1 MNPTRIPRSWG
12 LARLLALTLPA
23 FAATAAFAQTS
34 EEAAKEKVN
43 LETFTVTGSRIK
55 RIDAETPQPVVRLTE
70 AEFKATGFT
79 TLGDAI
85 RAMPAISGASLVS
98 IDGGTSF
105 TPGVSSFN
113 LRGLGSNNTLVLING
128 RRAAPYASA
137 GFNGFQTVFDFNSI
151 PTAAVESLEVLKD
164 GASAIYGSDAVAGV
178 INVTL
183 KKNYSG
189 FTSEFSYGNTLNTD
203 SAEKSVFLLMGTQ
216 TDKVSLITTFDYR
229 DRSGMDGTDLDYTDE
244 SDGTPYGG
252 FDQRSTAGPIGAVRG
267 LVGLPQFPNG
277 RAGYTTPQTNPT
289 LAGAQNIT
297 PLYNFQENVG
307 FTPVERSFGFY
318 TRATYTFNDHL
329 TAWADLSFRR
339 SQVNIAAA
347 PVPYVTSQEI
357 GSSPGGT
364 GLFPATNPYNPFGQN
379 IVDLRWRLAE
389 IGRREQD
396 TTADSPRM
404 VIGLDGNIPETD
416 WSWTGALLYSKNS
429 ITQLSKN
436 TSSDQLVQNALNGVL
451 LNGVVRY
458 ANPFGPNHPDI
469 VNYLRITNPNYDDF
483 DVRSGDFSL
492 SGPVFSL
499 PAGDV
504 SLAVG
509 GEIRTEKMQ
518 NVGTQLNRDSQIVGG
533 SAGSDTYGDRRL
545 YSVYAELNV
554 PLHKMVELQVAGR
567 FESYSDFGETMKPKV
582 AAVFRPMPEL
592 LLRGSYGQSFLA
604 PNLAFL
610 YTTVSTSFTP
620 NTLADPLRPQDP
632 RVQIRQFGG
641 GNPGLQPEET
651 EVYYGGLVLQPFA
664 RQKGSIFRELS
675 FGLDYFRFK
684 QENLINRLTAAQI
697 LGNPAFANLVVRNAP
712 TPGET
717 VGTISGVLTTWQN
730 LSTGEYEGYDMNARW
745 LLPENKWGSF
755 RLELSGTYIAESNF
769 SNASGVLVD
778 ADGEYNVPQFR
789 GTATFAWNK
798 GNWAASVLTTYI
810 GAYNDAFQ
818 AAQIEDQYIV
828 NPQFSYKGWFDSTIT
843 VGARNILDSTPPIDL
858 SDSKLVNENTN
869 WVEPL
874 FVYVRVSKDW

>member
-1 MNPTRIPRSWG
+1 MNSTRTPRSWG

-23 FAATAAFAQTS
+23 FAATAAFAQST
-34 EEAAKEKVN
+34 EEAPKEKVN

-55 RIDAETPQPVVRLTE
+55 RIDAETPQPVIRLTE

-85 RAMPAISGASLVS
+85 RAMPAISGSSLVS

-105 TPGVSSFN
+105 TPGISSFN

-189 FTSEFSYGNTLNTD
+189 FTSEVSYGNTVDTD
-203 SAEKSVFLLMGTQ
+203 SAEKSVFLLAGAQ
-216 TDKVSLITTFDYR
+216 NDKASLITTFDYR
-229 DRSGMDGTDLDYTDE
+229 ERAGMDGADLAWTDE
-244 SDGTPYGG
+244 SDGSPYGG
-252 FDQRSTAGPIGAVRG
+252 LDQRSTAGPIGAVRG
-267 LVGLPQFPNG
+267 LTGLPGFANG
-277 RAGYTTPQTNPT
+277 RAGYTSPQTNPT

-318 TRATYTFNDHL
+318 TRATYTFNDNL

-347 PVPYVTSQEI
+347 PVPYSSSQEI
-357 GSSPGGT
+357 GNSPGGT
-364 GLFPATNPYNPFGQN
+364 GMFPATNPYNPFGQN
-379 IVDLRWRLAE
+379 IVDLRWRLSE
-389 IGRREQD
+389 LGRREQD

-404 VIGLDGNIPETD
+404 VIGLDGTIPETD

-429 ITQLSKN
+429 ITQLAKN

-469 VNYLRITNPNYDDF
+469 INYLRITNPNYDDF
-483 DVRSGDFSL
+483 DVRSGDFSI

-499 PAGDV
+499 PAGDIG
-504 SLAVG
+504 LAVG
-509 GEIRTEKMQ
+509 GEVRTEKMQ

-545 YSVYAELNV
+545 YSVYAELNI

-567 FESYSDFGETMKPKV
+567 FESYSDFGETTKPKI
-582 AAVFRPMPEL
+582 AAVFRPLPEV

-610 YTTVSTSFTP
+610 YTTVSTSFTA

-664 RQKGSIFRELS
+664 RKKGSLFRELS
-675 FGLDYFRFK
+675 FGLDYFRFS

-697 LGNPAFANLVVRNAP
+697 LANPAFANLVVRNAP

-717 VGTISGVLTTWQN
+717 IGTISGVLTTWQN

-745 LLPENKWGSF
+745 ILPENKWGNF
-755 RLELSGTYIAESNF
+755 RMELSGTYIAESNF

-778 ADGEYNVPQFR
+778 TDGEYASPHFR
-789 GTATFAWNK
+789 GSATFAWNK
-798 GNWAASVLTTYI
+798 GPWAASVLTTYI

-818 AAQIEDQYIV
+818 IAQIEDQYVV

-843 VGARNILDSTPPIDL
+843 VGARNILNSTPPIDL